1 MIWMELYFNINN
13 KTDGYAERL
22 SISKYR
28 PMCRTIVPCVIV
40 GRDENDTIIFFMD
53 FPK

>member
-1 MIWMELYFNINN
+1 MAPVAPLATPLSLAMRKGFRQANI
-13 KTDGYAERL
+13 GL
-22 SISKYR
+22 
-28 PMCRTIVPCVIV
+28 CVGLVPCVIV